1 MALKGVCE
9 IELKDENGNIVK
21 KTRDKNMLTNALSR
35 LINPDT
41 YMLNLLYATNI
52 YMYEFYN
59 TKLPILDK
67 LIGGILLFNQTQ
79 DEKADNVTYSADDVI
94 GSGSVM
100 TKIISDDNRIG
111 TFNKEESSI
120 IKDSNGNDIG
130 IKFVWDFATNQC
142 NGTIR
147 SVSLTSG
154 LSGEFLYSNG
164 DRLVLT
170 LTEGLNSIYPMTF
183 LKGGSSSDSHGNLF
197 PSFSDSGS
205 DSRMSCIFLTQFKPD
220 ELIVIPNSLEMNRI
234 KIKKNINLTDKATN
248 LCAVGSEILKTVQ
261 IKDLGLSGAGTNTFS
276 DGFCFANF
284 ENSLYYCIVKNKIL
298 RIVKYDP
305 ETLEATEKN
314 IDCSSF
320 MPDNGTYYVSIY
332 SNYFVILGSTLFFLD
347 INDYT
352 LVKTI
357 KLNTT
362 LTFTG
367 QYGGYF
373 IVTNINGTN
382 TIILDKE
389 LNVIRSQTSSQR
401 VGIFKT
407 ILPQKNDYVKAPYF
421 MYRNNGFFNASSRPG
436 YGIGID
442 PHVKFTIDN
451 LATPVTKTAS
461 QTMKVIYT
469 IQDVVEEN

>member
-35 LINPDT
+35 LLNPDMF
-41 YMLNLLYATNI
+41 MLNLLYATNI

-79 DEKADNVTYSADDVI
+79 DEKADNVTYSANDVI

-100 TKIISDDNRIG
+100 TKLIPDDNRIG

-170 LTEGLNSIYPMTF
+170 LKEGLNSIYPMTF
-183 LKGGSSSDSHGNLF
+183 LKGGSSSDSHTDTF
-197 PSFSDSGS
+197 PIFSDSGS

-248 LCAVGSEILKTVQ
+248 LCAVGSEILKTVP
-261 IKDLGLSGAGTNTFS
+261 IKDLGLSSSATFS
-276 DGFCFANF
+276 AGLCFVNF

-320 MPDNGTYYVSIY
+320 ITSNGTYSVSIY
-332 SNYFVILGSTLFFLD
+332 NNYFVILGSTLFFLD

-352 LVKTI
+352 LVKTLT
-357 KLNTT
+357 LNAS
-362 LTFTG
+362 LTYTG

-373 IVTNINGTN
+373 IVTNLDGTN
-382 TIILDKE
+382 TIMLDKE
-389 LNVIRSQTSSQR
+389 LNVIRSQTATQR
-401 VGIFKT
+401 EGIFKT

-421 MYRNNGFFNASSRPG
+421 MYRNNVFFNNSSRPG